1 MGEPDLDEFG
11 VRQIDGALWICSGFE
26 KLMCCDG
33 LKIAGDHNIANVLV
47 ALALGSALELPMA
60 GLLKGAAGV
69 RGLPHRCQLVS
80 EVNGVRYIDDS
91 KGTNVGATEA
101 ALTGLSSEGPI
112 WLILGGQGKGQD
124 FAPLQQVVS
133 ERCAGLLVLGQAA
146 AEITAHLGPVA
157 RIEQVDTV
165 EEAVLRASRLAR
177 SGDTVMLSPA
187 CASLDMFSSYVERGE
202 RFQYAVQALEAAS

>member
-1 MGEPDLDEFG
+1 
-11 VRQIDGALWICSGFE
+11 
-26 KLMCCDG
+26 MCCDA
-33 LKIAGDHNIANVLV
+33 LKIAGDHNIANVLA

-60 GLLKGAAGV
+60 GLLKGAAGF
-69 RGLPHRCQLVS
+69 RGLPHRCQLVRK
-80 EVNGVRYIDDS
+80 VNGVQYVDDS

-124 FAPLQQVVS
+124 FSPLQQVVS

-146 AEITAHLGPVA
+146 AEITDQLGRAA

-165 EEAVLRASRLAR
+165 EEAVLRASRLADLETQSAVASMCQFGYVQQLRRTWRTIPVCR
-177 SGDTVMLSPA
+177 SGAGGGIVIGVGRAGSLHGDTVLLTLGAP
-187 CASLDMFSSYVERGE
+187 
-202 RFQYAVQALEAAS
+202 

>member
-1 MGEPDLDEFG
+1 M
-11 VRQIDGALWICSGFE
+11 
-26 KLMCCDG
+26 
-33 LKIAGDHNIANVLV
+33 
-47 ALALGSALELPMA
+47 
-60 GLLKGAAGV
+60 
-69 RGLPHRCQLVS
+69 
-80 EVNGVRYIDDS
+80 RYIDDS

-177 SGDTVMLSPA
+177 SGDTVLLSPA

-202 RFQYAVQALEAAS
+202 RFQYAVQALEVAS